1 MEQKNSYVQLDIENG
16 TAFLLFHPKKA
27 DGKSCTLK
35 EVEYYLVEE
44 GFTSYSREK
53 INKLIESDEE
63 ARLEIGKSPYEFYSP
78 RMETDVEAGEIH
90 THSIIYPPS
99 INGPALTKDD
109 IIASLRT
116 DHIRFGINEEKIDE
130 FLQNPVY
137 FTEIEFVTG
146 QPQVEGK
153 NGIVRYFF
161 NTDNK
166 LKPKTNEDGSVDFH
180 SLNVINSVNEGD
192 ILVKI
197 EKEVRGVPGMTVYG
211 KRLNPR
217 PVKPAKCEVG
227 KNVRANE
234 DKTEFYAACT
244 GHVRMVQ
251 GRVVVA
257 DVYEVPKDVDNNT
270 GNIDY
275 SGNVHIKGSIRSGF
289 SVRAGGDIVVEG
301 VIEDASVEADGQ
313 IIVKHGINS
322 AGTNIIRSKSNI
334 ISKFIENGRIE
345 AGGYVQTGVI
355 MASLV
360 KADGDIIVKG
370 KKGFIAGSNCIA
382 GGSVTAMT
390 IGSDMGSQTT
400 IEAGQ
405 RPDVK
410 QRLDL
415 IKRSNAKLE
424 EEIERFSNIL
434 KNYKQSQRHG
444 MKLDKKTSIYLLKV
458 ANALK
463 MASEMLENNKKIND
477 EIVAKLKEETGSRI
491 AAERDFLPGTTII
504 LYGHK
509 KNITSKLSHCAFT
522 FKDGDISKG
531 VF

>member
-1 MEQKNSYVQLDIENG
+1 MEQKNSYVQLNIKNG
-16 TAFLLFHPKKA
+16 TAFLIFHPKKA
-27 DGKSCTLK
+27 DGRLCTLK
-35 EVEYYLVEE
+35 ETEYYLVQE
-44 GFTSYSREK
+44 GFTSYDRK
-53 INKLIESDEE
+53 KLTNLLESEEE
-63 ARLEIGKSPYEFYSP
+63 AELRIGKSPYEFYSP
-78 RMETDVEAGEIH
+78 LMETDVESGEIH

-99 INGPALTKDD
+99 VNGPTLTKDD
-109 IIASLRT
+109 IIASLRK

-130 FLQNPVY
+130 FVKNPVY

-146 QPQVEGK
+146 QEQVEGK
-153 NGIVRYFF
+153 NGTVQYFF
-161 NTDNK
+161 NTDKK

-197 EKEVRGVPGMTVYG
+197 EKEVRGIQGMTVYG
-211 KRLNPR
+211 KRINPR

-244 GHVRMVQ
+244 GHVRIIQ
-251 GRVVVA
+251 GRVVVD
-257 DVYEVPKDVDNNT
+257 DVYGVPKDVDNNT

-301 VIEDASVEADGQ
+301 VIEDANVDAGGQ

-322 AGTNIIRSKSNI
+322 AGTNTIKSKSNI

-345 AGGYVQTGVI
+345 AGGYVQSEVI
-355 MASLV
+355 MASSV

-370 KKGFIAGSNCIA
+370 KKGFIAGSSCIA
-382 GGSVTAMT
+382 GGSVIADT

-410 QRLDL
+410 KKLDL
-415 IKRSNAKLE
+415 IRRSNAKLE
-424 EEIERFSNIL
+424 EEIERFSTII
-434 KNYKQSQRHG
+434 KNYNQSRRHG
-444 MKLDKKTSIYLLKV
+444 IKLDKKTSLYLIRV

-463 MASEMLENNKKIND
+463 MASEMLENNKRIND
-477 EIVAKLKEETGSRI
+477 EIVAKLKEDTGSKI
-491 AAERDFLPGTTII
+491 AAEKDFLPGTTII